1 MSNRFLNGWLAER
14 EKPDFER
21 LFGAPAASDNAKV
34 VPTDEAIALIEAAA
48 RTPVTTHPWQMAEEL
63 FARNRTPY
71 RRLAIWNQDAN
82 NCAGH
87 AAARAVD
94 AFALIRCRL
103 GDRYELSP
111 FENYV
116 PWVWGVGK
124 NEAGQTGTG
133 GATIGAMLAMISQ
146 NGVLPVDTPGL
157 PPYEGTSNQW
167 AKRYGRQSKTAPY
180 SQFWSVAKKYLVTVA
195 VIPQDAE
202 LFHLACKGGY
212 TLAFGTS
219 QRLRMQAAT
228 SGSDEKR
235 TWSASGSW
243 MHAMAAYGYDAT
255 LDAIG
260 IDNSHGDG
268 FAWAD
273 RNVLDKVVNRARY
286 FDAFVILDMQPRPGT
301 ADWHLIGKS

>member
-1 MSNRFLNGWLAER
+1 MNNPFLNGWLAEQ
-14 EKPDFER
+14 EKSDFKG
-21 LFGAPAASDNAKV
+21 LFGSPIMSGNAKV
-34 VPTDEAIALIEAAA
+34 VPTNEAIAMIEKAA

-63 FARNRTPY
+63 FTRKLASY
-71 RRLAIWNQDAN
+71 RRLTTWNQDAN

-87 AAARAVD
+87 ATAKAVD
-94 AFALIRCRL
+94 AFAMIRCRL

-124 NEAGQTGTG
+124 NEAGQTGSG

-146 NGVLPVDTPGL
+146 NGILPVDTPGL
-157 PPYEGTSNQW
+157 PPYEGTSNKW
-167 AKRYGRQSKTAPY
+167 AKRYDRQAKNSPY
-180 SQFWSVAKKYLVTVA
+180 SQFWDVAKKYLVTVA
-195 VIPQDAE
+195 GIPQDAE

-219 QRLRMQAAT
+219 QRIRM
-228 SGSDEKR
+228 SGSDAKR

-243 MHAMAAYGYDAT
+243 MHAMAAYGYDEEF
-255 LDAIG
+255 DAVG

-273 RNVLDKVVNRARY
+273 RDVLNKIINRSKY
-286 FDAFVILDMQPRPGT
+286 FDAFVILDMQPRPGN
-301 ADWHLIGKS
+301 ANWHLIGRS